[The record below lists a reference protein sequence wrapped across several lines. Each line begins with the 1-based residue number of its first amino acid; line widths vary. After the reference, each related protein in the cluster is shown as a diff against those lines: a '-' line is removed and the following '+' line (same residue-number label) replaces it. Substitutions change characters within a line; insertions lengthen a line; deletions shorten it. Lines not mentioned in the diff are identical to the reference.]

1 MARIPIED
9 NFDDVINKTQR
20 GLKIA
25 DEDLAARAGI
35 TAEELAAVKGGK
47 PLYGVVRRVARHL
60 NLSPDALEVLAKKT
74 WYPEQPNFPRGFAMY
89 NTVFEDMTVNAYLI
103 WDTRTK
109 QAAAFDTGAD
119 CSAMLDT
126 IKHEGLDLRY
136 ILITHTHD
144 DHIADLAKLAAA
156 APKAE
161 IWASEL
167 EPVDFPG
174 AQTFKENAHFH
185 VGEIAIKTLYTSGH
199 SPGMTTFY
207 TTGLSWPV
215 AVVGDSIFSCSM
227 GGSPTHFA
235 EQLRHNKEKILT
247 LPKETVIAP
256 GHGPLTTLGQE
267 KIHNPFF
274 AR

>member
-20 GLKIA
+20 GLKIT
-25 DEDLAARAGI
+25 DEDLASRAGI
-35 TAEELAAVKGGK
+35 SAEELASVKSGK
-47 PLYGVVRRVARHL
+47 PLYGVIRRVARHL
-60 NLSPDALEVLAKKT
+60 NLSPDALEVLAKKA
-74 WYPEQPNFPRGFAMY
+74 WYPEQPDFPRGFAMY
-89 NTVFEDMTVNAYLI
+89 NTTFEDMTVNAYLI

-119 CSAMLDT
+119 SSAMIDT

-136 ILITHTHD
+136 IFITHTHD
-144 DHIADLAKLAAA
+144 DHIADLKKLSEA

-161 IWASEL
+161 IWAGEL

-174 AQTFKENAHFH
+174 ARTFKENAHFH
-185 VGEIAIKTLYTSGH
+185 IGEIAIKTLFTWGH
-199 SPGMTTFY
+199 SPGMTTFHV
-207 TTGLSWPV
+207 TGLSWPV

-227 GGSPTHFA
+227 GGSPTNFA
-235 EQLRHNKEKILT
+235 DQLRNNKEKILT

-256 GHGPLTTLGQE
+256 GHGPLTTLAQE
-267 KIHNPFF
+267 KTHNPFF

>member
-20 GLKIA
+20 GLQIT
-25 DEDLAARAGI
+25 DEDLAARADI
-35 TAEELAAVKGGK
+35 SVDDLTAVKGGK
-47 PLYGVVRRVARHL
+47 VLYGVIRRVARHL
-60 NLSPDALEVLAKKT
+60 NLGPDALEVLAKKA

-103 WDTRTK
+103 WDPRTK

-119 CSAMLDT
+119 CSAMIDT

-136 ILITHTHD
+136 IFITHTHD

-161 IWASEL
+161 IWAGEL

-185 VGEIAIKTLYTSGH
+185 IGEIAIKTLFTWGH
-199 SPGMTTFY
+199 SPGMTTFFV
-207 TTGLSWPV
+207 TGLSWPL
-215 AVVGDSIFSCSM
+215 AIVGDSIFSCSM

-235 EQLRHNKEKILT
+235 DQLRNNKEKIIP
-247 LPKETVIAP
+247 LPKDTVIAP
-256 GHGPLTTLGQE
+256 GHGPLTTLAQE
-267 KIHNPFF
+267 KTHNPFF

>member
-20 GLKIA
+20 GLQIT
-25 DEDLAARAGI
+25 DEDLAARADI
-35 TAEELAAVKGGK
+35 SVDDLTAVKGGK
-47 PLYGVVRRVARHL
+47 ALFGVIRRVARHL
-60 NLSPDALEVLAKKT
+60 NLGPDALEVLAKKA

-103 WDTRTK
+103 WDPRTK

-119 CSAMLDT
+119 CSAMIDT

-136 ILITHTHD
+136 IFITHTHD

-161 IWASEL
+161 IWAGEL

-185 VGEIAIKTLYTSGH
+185 IGEIAIKTLFTWGH
-199 SPGMTTFY
+199 SPGMTTFFV
-207 TTGLSWPV
+207 TGLSWPL
-215 AVVGDSIFSCSM
+215 AIVGDSIFSCSM

-235 EQLRHNKEKILT
+235 DQLRNNKEKIIP
-247 LPKETVIAP
+247 LPKDTVIAP
-256 GHGPLTTLGQE
+256 GHGPLTTLAQE
-267 KIHNPFF
+267 KTHNPFF

>member
-20 GLKIA
+20 GLQIT
-25 DEDLAARAGI
+25 DEDLAARADI
-35 TAEELAAVKGGK
+35 SVDDLTAVKGGK
-47 PLYGVVRRVARHL
+47 VLYGVIRRVARHL
-60 NLSPDALEVLAKKT
+60 NLGPDALEVLAKKA

-103 WDTRTK
+103 WDPRTK

-119 CSAMLDT
+119 CSAMIDT
-126 IKHEGLDLRY
+126 IKHDGLDLRY
-136 ILITHTHD
+136 IFITHTHD

-161 IWASEL
+161 IWAGEL

-185 VGEIAIKTLYTSGH
+185 IGEIAIKTLFTWGH
-199 SPGMTTFY
+199 SPGMTTFFV
-207 TTGLSWPV
+207 TGLSWPL
-215 AVVGDSIFSCSM
+215 AIVGDSIFSCSM

-235 EQLRHNKEKILT
+235 DQLRNNKEKIIP
-247 LPKETVIAP
+247 LPKDTVIAP
-256 GHGPLTTLGQE
+256 GHGPLTTLAQE
-267 KIHNPFF
+267 KTHNPFF